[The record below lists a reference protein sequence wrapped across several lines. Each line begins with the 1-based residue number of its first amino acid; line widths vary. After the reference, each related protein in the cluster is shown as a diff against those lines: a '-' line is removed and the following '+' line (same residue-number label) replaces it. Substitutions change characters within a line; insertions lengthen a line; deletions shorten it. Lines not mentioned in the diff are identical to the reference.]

1 MLKATFPNSPESSF
15 NAFMYLFFVL
25 PSAIFEA
32 NASKL
37 DIFLYEKL
45 MNSSEAMVATMN
57 SESVTTSNEI
67 SELDDIIFE
76 NRIPIPI
83 EIKTIK
89 KVRNLYPMI

>member
-1 MLKATFPNSPESSF
+1 
-15 NAFMYLFFVL
+15 
-25 PSAIFEA
+25 
-32 NASKL
+32 
-37 DIFLYEKL
+37 

-57 SESVTTSNEI
+57 SESAIASNEI

>member
-1 MLKATFPNSPESSF
+1 
-15 NAFMYLFFVL
+15 
-25 PSAIFEA
+25 

-57 SESVTTSNEI
+57 SESAIASNEI

-89 KVRNLYPMI
+89 KIRNLYPMI